1 MKTLI
6 QGGADPATL
15 KDYDG
20 RTALHL
26 AAAEGR
32 LPVTRFL
39 LRYHDI
45 DVNQVRNEKVEDLE
59 IRYFLYLPFYTFRGI
74 SGVILLS
81 MKPFVIVVVTSLTHF
96 THTTQP
102 LTLKQ
107 PQKRFRDFL
116 FLLFLSL
123 NSFYFSRLCTPVP
136 PMTQRLCVGLQE
148 RK

>member
-32 LPVTRFL
+32 LDVTRFL

-45 DVNQVRNEKVEDLE
+45 DVNQVDSANVFIEEFDSNAPKK
-59 IRYFLYLPFYTFRGI
+59 
-74 SGVILLS
+74 S
-81 MKPFVIVVVTSLTHF
+81 VT
-96 THTTQP
+96 
-102 LTLKQ
+102 
-107 PQKRFRDFL
+107 D
-116 FLLFLSL
+116 
-123 NSFYFSRLCTPVP
+123 
-136 PMTQRLCVGLQE
+136 
-148 RK
+148 